1 MLAVHPRTSARE
13 KPNTMAKSPRVT
25 VNEPKR
31 SSWRRWPTGY
41 FLTNANVP
49 ASAAIV
55 MSTLTYIT
63 QRQTSSCVRTPPT
76 SKPAVLAAP
85 ITAPKMPN
93 ACRSAVD
100 PRKLLTTNDIAA
112 GASRA
117 PNTPWAIRDATSSP
131 KFVAEPPTN
140 DAMAKPLNPMIIALR
155 NPTMSATRPPS
166 SNRPPRVSTY
176 AVISHCRSLLVNR
189 SAACV
194 AGSAAA
200 TTLLLTTSSI
210 SIRQATESAYQRP
223 RSARGGDGTV
233 GGRRSI
239 VWPICPAHGIAR

>member
-1 MLAVHPRTSARE
+1 MNTPISVSPVMKERMVMLAVHPRTSARE

-31 SSWRRWPTGY
+31 SSWRRWPTGC

-63 QRQTSSCVRTPPT
+63 QRQTSSCERTPPT
-76 SKPAVLAAP
+76 NKPAVLAAP

-100 PRKLLTTNDIAA
+100 PQKLLTTNDIAA

-117 PNTPWAIRDATSSP
+117 PNTP
-131 KFVAEPPTN
+131 
-140 DAMAKPLNPMIIALR
+140 
-155 NPTMSATRPPS
+155 
-166 SNRPPRVSTY
+166 
-176 AVISHCRSLLVNR
+176 
-189 SAACV
+189 
-194 AGSAAA
+194 
-200 TTLLLTTSSI
+200 
-210 SIRQATESAYQRP
+210 
-223 RSARGGDGTV
+223 
-233 GGRRSI
+233 
-239 VWPICPAHGIAR
+239 